1 MDTDSIA
8 HDPAHDAMV
17 ALNAMGTFQN
27 YLQHA
32 DAKVSV
38 LYAVLASSAAA
49 MLSAAGDTS
58 AVFALVYLAVF
69 LCAGV
74 HLTQAIRPR
83 LNGEPTT
90 SAFGILGITERLP
103 ADAVSQRDEA
113 WAMARALAEAAALKH
128 HHVVRAIPWT
138 AASVVLALVKVLWGA
153 VGG

>member
-1 MDTDSIA
+1 MDSDSIA
-8 HDPAHDAMV
+8 HDAEHDAMV

-49 MLSAAGDTS
+49 VLSAAGDTS
-58 AVFALVYLAVF
+58 ALFALGYLAVF
-69 LCAGV
+69 VGAGV

-83 LNGEPTT
+83 LGGEPTV

-103 ADAVSQRDEA
+103 ADAAAQRDEA
-113 WAMARALAEAAALKH
+113 WAMARTLAGAAALKH

-138 AASVVLALVKVLWGA
+138 AASVVLALAKVLWVSVSG
-153 VGG
+153 